1 MSLLSGAFPNN
12 FLSKIVTRYFLSSM
26 EVILIVEELLG
37 QNWLDQILSMQT
49 LSNVI

>member
-1 MSLLSGAFPNN
+1 MSGAVPNN
-12 FLSKIVTRYFLSSM
+12 FLPKIVTRYFLSSM